1 MIEDDAALRMLSG
14 LESSCLAV
22 LTLADGRAVTEADL
36 HVCLC
41 LGQDRTLYVCVCVW
55 WIVGGRDSSGWRGG
69 GLIDKVRDNGRI

>member
-36 HVCLC
+36 HACLC
-41 LGQDRTLYVCVCVW
+41 LGQDRTLYVCVCVCGGLW
-55 WIVGGRDSSGWRGG
+55 EDETPVGGEVVAS
-69 GLIDKVRDNGRI
+69 